1 MIVPPAPRL
10 EPRRI
15 GVLVWVALLVLLLLF
30 LGLVLAVS
38 PPAHYAAFPR
48 PFLLGIGVV
57 LSALALVLSRLLPS
71 RIGAGPGP
79 VAPRSAAVALVRL
92 LVVFLPSQG
101 AALFLLG
108 AYLAVRDGWLLA
120 VFAVDALYFLS
131 LFPTERRFAALALAE
146 SPGERPARLAKGAG
160 P

>member
-15 GVLVWVALLVLLLLF
+15 GVLLWTALLVLLLLF
-30 LGLVLAVS
+30 LGLALAVR

-48 PFLLGIGVV
+48 PLLLGLGIV
-57 LSALALVLSRLLPS
+57 LSALALVLSRLLPA
-71 RIGAGPGP
+71 RIGAGSGP
-79 VAPRSAAVALVRL
+79 ISERSAAVALVRL
-92 LVVFLPSQG
+92 LVSFLPSQG
-101 AALFLLG
+101 AGLFLLG

-120 VFAVDALYFLS
+120 VFAVDACYFLS
-131 LFPTERRFAALALAE
+131 LFPSERRFAALALAE
-146 SPGERPARLAKGAG
+146 PSGGRPARLSKGAG